1 MMFEAENLLR
11 ISDNTM
17 KMTKA
22 VKNTPPTVNP
32 TDDHDY
38 EIKDTMYVT
47 YISLYIQVQPIGFI
61 P

>member
-17 KMTKA
+17 KITNA

-38 EIKDTMYVT
+38 NIKIIWLLCNLWNGT
-47 YISLYIQVQPIGFI
+47 
-61 P
+61 